1 MNKLTL
7 AILLFLFSPG
17 LFAQE
22 HKLIKKWE
30 TDSLLKVPES
40 VLPDAKNNVLYVTN
54 IDGTD
59 PWGKDGKGSV
69 GKIGTDGKIIAT
81 DWVTGLNAPKGMG
94 IYNNKLFVADIDRVA
109 VIDID
114 KGAIVQ
120 TIPVDGA
127 EGLNDITVDEKGIVY
142 VSDSKTKKVHRINN
156 GTASAW
162 IENLQGPNGLLW
174 YEGNL
179 YVLDKGGMYKAN
191 KDKTLTKIADGMD
204 GGTDGIENVKGKDF
218 LVSCWEGS
226 VWYVKADGSKEH
238 LLDTRAQKINSA
250 DIGYDAKNR
259 IVYVPTFWK
268 NSVAAYQ
275 LK

>member
-142 VSDSKTKKVHRINN
+142 VSDSKTKKVHRIDN
-156 GTASAW
+156 GTASVW

-226 VWYVKADGSKEH
+226 IWYVKADGSKEH